1 MVSWSILNKRGINMN
16 KADEV
21 NGAAQNAAGYEDIV
35 NNVQNAVNNAVK
47 AGARS
52 VVADIKLG
60 IALLEARNS
69 LGSLFYKVITNSII
83 HRKKINRYIKMVA
96 DTSCDTI
103 LENGPSDSDKGKLFV
118 DKKVSVIEEADIP
131 QFKNPSHAKLTIM
144 RHLSN
149 EDFAETLSGGDQEAY
164 NNKAE
169 ELHAETDTGKAQ
181 ADLKKELEELNQDA
195 NDPKEAV
202 QAILD
207 MNKTS
212 LLRSYVDAVQSEKSI
227 IEKLSALQEENFD
240 LQAQLKDAEDRCDKL
255 ETVREERDQ
264 AFKEAGVIQ
273 DIPQPSRPN

>member
-1 MVSWSILNKRGINMN
+1 MN
-16 KADEV
+16 NADEV
-21 NGAAQNAAGYEDIV
+21 NGAAQIGAGYEEIV
-35 NNVQNAVNNAVK
+35 KNVQNAVNNAVK

-169 ELHAETDTGKAQ
+169 ELHAETDSGKAQ
-181 ADLKKELEELNQDA
+181 AEIKTKLEELHKEDK
-195 NDPKEAV
+195 DPNESV
-202 QAILD
+202 QLIME
-207 MNKTS
+207 MNKTA
-212 LLRSYVDAVQSEKSI
+212 LLRSYVEAMESENEA
-227 IEKLSALQEENFD
+227 IEKLSAIQEENFD
-240 LQAQLKDAEDRCDKL
+240 LQARLKDAEDRCDKL

-264 AFKEAGVIQ
+264 AFKEAGVIK